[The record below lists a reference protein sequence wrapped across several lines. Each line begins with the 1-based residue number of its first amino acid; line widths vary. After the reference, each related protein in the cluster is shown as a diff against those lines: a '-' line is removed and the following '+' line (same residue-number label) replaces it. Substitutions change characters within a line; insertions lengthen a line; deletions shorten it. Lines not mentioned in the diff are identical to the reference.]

1 MVVIID
7 YDAGNVTSVKRA
19 LDYLDV
25 SSEISRDRKKI
36 LNAERIIIPG
46 VGHAESAMNVMKK
59 HNIDQSLHEAFNKT
73 IPILGICLGSQII
86 LSHSDEADTKCLDFI
101 RGNCLKFNISNPDLK
116 IPHMGWNTINIKK
129 QHFLFNGIKE
139 NSEVYFVHSYYPQPD
154 DSDSVYAISDYEIQ
168 FPAAIG
174 FKNLFATQFHPEK
187 SGPIGLQ
194 ILKNFTKW
202 DCAIC

>member
-19 LDYLDV
+19 LDFLHV
-25 SSEISRDRKKI
+25 PSEITRDRNKI

-46 VGHAESAMNVMKK
+46 VGHAKSAMKVMRTYA
-59 HNIDQSLHEAFNKT
+59 IDQSLHDAFNKA

-86 LSHSDEADTKCLDFI
+86 LSHSDEADTQCLDFI
-101 RGNCLKFNISNPDLK
+101 KGNCLKFHFSNPNLK
-116 IPHMGWNTINIKK
+116 IPHMGWNTIQFKK
-129 QHFLFNGIKE
+129 QHFLFKGIKE

-168 FPAAIG
+168 FPAAVG

-194 ILKNFTKW
+194 ILNNFSKW
-202 DCAIC
+202 DSTIC

>member
-19 LDYLDV
+19 LDYLNV
-25 SSEISRDRKKI
+25 TSEITRDRNKI

-46 VGHAESAMNVMKK
+46 VGHAGSAMNVMKK
-59 HNIDQSLHEAFNKT
+59 HNIDQLLHEAFNRA

-86 LSHSDEADTKCLDFI
+86 LSHSDEADTKCLDLI
-101 RGNCLKFNISNPDLK
+101 KGNCFKFNFSNPDLK
-116 IPHMGWNTINIKK
+116 IPHMGWNTIQIKR
-129 QHFLFNGIKE
+129 QHSLFNGIKE

-154 DSDSVYAISDYEIQ
+154 NSDSVYAVSDYEIK

-174 FKNLFATQFHPEK
+174 HKNLFATQFHPEK

-194 ILKNFTKW
+194 ILKNFSKW
-202 DCAIC
+202 DSTLC